1 METPI
6 DERPDELVVDTRNEA
21 GTSCADQTNGAFD
34 ALGVGASLLLVAD
47 HDPQPLYWM
56 LRAERGESTFAWD
69 LVESG
74 PARWQARV
82 TRSA

>member
-1 METPI
+1 MDTPTGTGDLI
-6 DERPDELVVDTRNEA
+6 VVDTRNEA

-34 ALGVGASLLLVAD
+34 SLPVGASVLIVAD

-56 LRAERGESTFAWD
+56 LRAERGETTFAWD
-69 LVESG
+69 SIEAG

-82 TRSA
+82 TRTA